1 MQLNLFEDNRTGI
14 LLNIADEFI
23 RDRDLVQALSVYE
36 QLLADN
42 PADRQIAELQKL
54 VAGWRDLLATVDQNP
69 GNPTHLH
76 AIWLGLDALC
86 HPALRPVVL
95 EILIDAL
102 RALPVPEQTFIPPRF
117 HLGQVLMTAGRYAEA
132 ADCFQATLAN
142 ANSGIERGRLLAWC
156 GDALSL
162 AGNDAAALKSYLAA
176 FLEDPLTV
184 EMQAIKNRIIIDL
197 NASLHFE
204 GTDEIEDD
212 QAPAWLPVWGWLQGI
227 FALPPQPVPQEN
239 QHWAEAFAMQLAQK
253 PASEARIWFDMLIHA
268 ERVRLISRD
277 SQELGAVR
285 RLMKNTNRFMFDC
298 YLEKI
303 STRSPAIK

>member
-42 PADRQIAELQKL
+42 PADRQIADLLKL
-54 VAGWRDLLATVDQNP
+54 VAGWRNLLAAVDQNP
-69 GNPTHLH
+69 GNPVQLH
-76 AIWLGLDALC
+76 AISLGLDALC
-86 HPALRPVVL
+86 HPTLRPVVL
-95 EILIDAL
+95 EVLIDGL
-102 RALPVPEQTFIPPRF
+102 RALPDPEQTLIPPRF

-132 ADCFQATLAN
+132 ADCFQAALAN
-142 ANSGIERGRLLAWC
+142 GNSGIERGRLLAWC
-156 GDALSL
+156 GDALTL
-162 AGNDAAALKSYLAA
+162 AGNNAGSLKSYLAA
-176 FLEDPLTV
+176 LLEDPLTV
-184 EMQAIKNRIIIDL
+184 EMQTIKNRVISDL

-204 GTDEIEDD
+204 GTDEIEE
-212 QAPAWLPVWGWLQGI
+212 QQVPAWLPVWGWLQGI
-227 FALPPQPVPQEN
+227 FALPMQPAPQGN
-239 QHWAEAFAMQLAQK
+239 QLCAETFAMRLAQE
-253 PASEARIWFDMLIHA
+253 PASEARIWFDMLTHA
-268 ERVRLISRD
+268 ERVRLIFRD

-303 STRSPAIK
+303 GTRSPASK